1 MCPLQAKPGVARP
14 GSSPGCRR
22 ALLDI
27 LPVGLNPPVIGE
39 GLVGVVVLPRGG
51 ADRVSVIQ
59 GSFSGERRHRQ
70 GNHQQRHHRQHHNVA
85 LQTLPPFVRAGSRL
99 HHWLPATPIGAHHR

>member
-1 MCPLQAKPGVARP
+1 MRKLGTDVGVGTKPLPLFRRRRRTRWVRIDVPVAGEAGSGSSGLVAR
-14 GSSPGCRR
+14 CRR

-51 ADRVSVIQ
+51 ADRVGAIQ
-59 GSFSGERRHRQ
+59 GSFSGERWHRQ
-70 GNHQQRHHRQHHNVA
+70 GD
-85 LQTLPPFVRAGSRL
+85 
-99 HHWLPATPIGAHHR
+99 